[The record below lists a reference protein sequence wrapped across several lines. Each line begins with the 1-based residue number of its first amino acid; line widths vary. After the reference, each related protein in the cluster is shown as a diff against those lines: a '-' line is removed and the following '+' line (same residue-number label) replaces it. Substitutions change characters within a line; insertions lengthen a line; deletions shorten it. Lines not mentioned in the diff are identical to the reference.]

1 MTQRGQITATGA
13 DSSHAIIA
21 LGHAGISEEMLDS
34 AFGTEG
40 LQSQVLAQLVTRVIT
55 GVGAAGGENI
65 HVPDIEVG
73 DTIVSA
79 VRAGVDT
86 DNLLTL
92 EDVLPWVSV
101 ADEEEIVFVEG
112 EDFTAD
118 QALIL
123 TFIDADAADPYEA

>member
-1 MTQRGQITATGA
+1 MTRGQITAVGA
-13 DSSHAIIA
+13 DLSNAVIA
-21 LGHAGISEEMLDS
+21 LGHDGVSEDMLDS

-55 GVGAAGGENI
+55 GVGSVGGENI

-79 VRAGVDT
+79 VRSGVDT

-92 EDVLPWVSV
+92 EDVLPWVSI

-123 TFIDADAADPYEA
+123 TFIDANATDPYPA